1 MSRLSAV
8 IILYKLWCDGLV
20 DNCLYLGCKFH
31 EDKCRAFCFVALVNA
46 TLFLSLLTVSSA
58 QQKTFVQKT
67 FVELFHEFNGCVPF
81 KVEIIIIAATQGGS
95 SA

>member
-1 MSRLSAV
+1 MSWLSAV
-8 IILYKLWCDGLV
+8 IIIYKLWCDCLV
-20 DNCLYLGCKFH
+20 DICLYLGCKFH
-31 EDKCRAFCFVALVNA
+31 EDKCRAICFVALVIA
-46 TLFLSLLTVSSA
+46 PLFLSLLTVSSA
-58 QQKTFVQKT
+58 QQKA